1 MSTRI
6 DPRAALVLA
15 LLCARAGAAE
25 GPLAPAR
32 PLDDPAAVKAAFAA
46 RIGHPVDV
54 LEFLFGE
61 HYARMLV
68 QTGADFDEYEAIPGQ
83 PLAEGKPKK
92 AGDVECK
99 RKLALAAVDAA
110 AGARVLAQARAIA
123 AANGYR
129 APENVT
135 LGAGMFCE
143 AFGWRAI
150 LTGASNDDAMLQ
162 ILWTPDGGAPKA
174 QEFRDDG
181 WRKVDPAKLLAGA
194 AQAAPAPPKAEP
206 KAVAGDGR
214 KRDFLLG
221 IEADLARL
229 ETEVGA
235 PLGFKHINVD
245 QRHLSVDL
253 LPATKR
259 KRVATWL
266 VDEDGAMRLWR
277 EDDTIPLDCNK
288 PFATGDFPLA
298 QLPALIGDAPTRI
311 PPMPQAQVT
320 SVSVYRSG
328 LCGKPH
334 VYIKLEDDR
343 GYGNV
348 EYDQRGKLV
357 SAEIQ

>member
-6 DPRAALVLA
+6 DPRVALLLALV
-15 LLCARAGAAE
+15 CARVGAVDA
-25 GPLAPAR
+25 PVAPAR
-32 PLDDPAAVKAAFAA
+32 PLDDPAAVKAAFAT

-68 QTGADFDEYEAIPGQ
+68 QTGGDFDEYEAIPGQ
-83 PLAEGKPKK
+83 ALAEGKPKK
-92 AGDVECK
+92 AGEVDCR
-99 RKLALAAVDAA
+99 RKLAFAAVDAA

-123 AANGYR
+123 TANGYR
-129 APENVT
+129 EPDNVT
-135 LGAGMFCE
+135 LGAGMMCE

-150 LTGASNDDAMLQ
+150 LTGARNDDAMLQ
-162 ILWTPDGGAPKA
+162 ILWAPDGSAPKA

-181 WRKVDPAKLLAGA
+181 WRKVDAAKLLAGA
-194 AQAAPAPPKAEP
+194 AQAVPAPVKVEP
-206 KAVAGDGR
+206 KTVAGDGR
-214 KRDFLLG
+214 KRDFLRG

-229 ETEVGA
+229 ETQVGA
-235 PLGFKHINVD
+235 PLGFKHIRID
-245 QRHLSVDL
+245 RQQLSIDL
-253 LPATKR
+253 LPATNR

-277 EDDTIPLDCNK
+277 EDDTIPFDCNK

-298 QLPALIGDAPTRI
+298 QLPALIEDAPSRI
-311 PPMPQAQVT
+311 PPMPQAQV
-320 SVSVYRSG
+320 SDVAIYRSG

-334 VYIKLEDDR
+334 VYIKLEDER
-343 GYGNV
+343 GYANV
-348 EYDQRGKLV
+348 EYDQRGQLV